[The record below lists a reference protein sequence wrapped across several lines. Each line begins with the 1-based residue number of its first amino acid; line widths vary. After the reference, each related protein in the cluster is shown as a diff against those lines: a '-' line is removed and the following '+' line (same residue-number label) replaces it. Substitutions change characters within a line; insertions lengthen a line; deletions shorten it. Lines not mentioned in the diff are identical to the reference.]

1 MTDAISDMLTRIR
14 NALMVRH
21 PVVQLPASN
30 LKIGLARVLKE
41 EGFIRDFEVSRPP
54 TGQRSLRLHL
64 LYDEHRRP
72 AITNLK
78 RVSKPGLRIYVG
90 RSEIPRTYGGLG
102 VAILSTP
109 KGLMTGKRA
118 WRENTGGELLCLV
131 W

>member
-14 NALMVRH
+14 NAIMVRH

-30 LKIGLARVLKE
+30 IKIGLARVLKE

-64 LYDEHRRP
+64 LYDETRRP

-90 RSEIPRTYGGLG
+90 HSEIPRAYGGLG

-109 KGLMTGKRA
+109 KGLMTGRRA
-118 WRENTGGELLCLV
+118 WRENTGGEVLCLV

>member
-1 MTDAISDMLTRIR
+1 MTDPIADMLTRIR

-30 LKIGLARVLKE
+30 IKIGLARVLKE

-54 TGQRSLRLHL
+54 SGQRSLRLHL
-64 LYDEHRRP
+64 LHDEHRRP

-90 RSEIPRTYGGLG
+90 RSEIPRAYGGLG

-118 WRENTGGELLCLV
+118 WHENTGGEVLCLV